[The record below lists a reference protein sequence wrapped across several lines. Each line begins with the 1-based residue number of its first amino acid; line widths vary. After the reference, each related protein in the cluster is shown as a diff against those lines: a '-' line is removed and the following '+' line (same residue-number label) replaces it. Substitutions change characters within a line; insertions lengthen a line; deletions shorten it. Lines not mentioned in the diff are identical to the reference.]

1 MPDLTRSIAQIVNF
15 LRSRCGLHEIK
26 VDPRLMP
33 VSFDAI
39 LVGSDPLTIVA
50 VEQKR
55 RVGSSFLYEIVRK
68 AQSFVW
74 SAYTNNKLALLNL
87 VVLLPDPLTP
97 EQVTTLEKQ
106 LSGTARVFIVT
117 EDMPIDEVEARLSL
131 LASPRLAPTDSVAG
145 VGDTVATLL
154 GGVDAQFY
162 EELTKRSASVDELTK
177 RITERFRSLISE
189 VTRATENA

>member
-1 MPDLTRSIAQIVNF
+1 
-15 LRSRCGLHEIK
+15 
-26 VDPRLMP
+26 MP

-97 EQVTTLEKQ
+97 EPVTTLEKE
-106 LSGTARVFIVT
+106 LSGTARALIIT
-117 EDMPIDEVEARLSL
+117 EHMPIHEVGA
-131 LASPRLAPTDSVAG
+131 DH
-145 VGDTVATLL
+145 
-154 GGVDAQFY
+154 
-162 EELTKRSASVDELTK
+162 
-177 RITERFRSLISE
+177 
-189 VTRATENA
+189 